1 MPPPL
6 DQQQQESAEH
16 SPTGRMTTVHDTE
29 ATSRPEKP
37 QQQLA
42 PDAKATSTEKSSE
55 PIDGSSVKREAKDV
69 SAETID
75 RDEQTEPTVVEN
87 SCFGLR
93 SGDQLFVGVLICA
106 SLVLMLIHWIRLSD
120 WGAHPV
126 EIERHASYRYDYKL
140 DINEATWVEWTN
152 LQGIGE
158 TLARRI
164 VEEREHHGPYDS
176 VDDLQRVKGIGPKT
190 VEKIRPWL
198 LAPEPKRTPRNA
210 PEPST
215 P

>member
-6 DQQQQESAEH
+6 NQQQQESAEH
-16 SPTGRMTTVHDTE
+16 SPKGRITTVRGAK
-29 ATSRPEKP
+29 ATSRPEEP
-37 QQQLA
+37 EQQLA
-42 PDAKATSTEKSSE
+42 PDATSKTTTSSCA

-69 SAETID
+69 EAID
-75 RDEQTEPTVVEN
+75 RNEQTDPTAVED

-93 SGDQLFVGVLICA
+93 TGDQLFVGVLIAA
-106 SLVLMLIHWIRLSD
+106 SFVLMLIHWIRLSD

-164 VEEREHHGPYDS
+164 VEEREQNGPYDS

-198 LAPEPKRTPRNA
+198 LAPEPKRWFVA
-210 PEPST
+210 LAS
-215 P
+215 